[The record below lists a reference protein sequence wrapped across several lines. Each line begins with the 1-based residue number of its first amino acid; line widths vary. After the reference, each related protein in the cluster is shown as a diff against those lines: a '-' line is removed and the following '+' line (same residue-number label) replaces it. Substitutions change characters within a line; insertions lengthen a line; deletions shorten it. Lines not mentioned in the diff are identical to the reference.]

1 MSKAKFFARYSTP
14 TTKTRPDG
22 SKYQTHIYVVDDAS
36 QEGFLAE
43 CEARGI
49 KVYTSEDGKALIYNP
64 RNLGARVPVVFTKDN
79 RVGLDMTVYNYQLQL
94 MKDAGMF
101 RMPTAA
107 SAPVE
112 SEEEAPVAT
121 GKKAGKAGKADD
133 LG

>member
-1 MSKAKFFARYSTP
+1 MSKSKIFARYRTP

-22 SKYQTHIYVVDDAS
+22 SKYSTHIYVVDDAS
-36 QEGFLAE
+36 QDAFIAE

-79 RVGLDMTVYNYQLQL
+79 RVGLDMTAYNYQLQL

-107 SAPVE
+107 SASVE
-112 SEEEAPVAT
+112 TSDEESPTPNA
-121 GKKAGKAGKADD
+121 KKSSKAKADD